1 MSVPAITVESVS
13 KSYTLGSSVQH
24 GSMAERL
31 GSLLTAPGRLLRG
44 RGRDDSQHEGDDE
57 FWALRDVSL
66 EVERGE
72 VVGLIGANG
81 AGKSTLLK
89 LLARVTLPD
98 SGRIT
103 LNGRVGTLLEVGTG
117 FHPELSGRENAFLSG
132 AILGMSRREVAQ
144 KFDQIVEFAGVEA
157 FIDTPVKRYS
167 SGMYVRL
174 AFAVAAFL
182 EPEILLIDE
191 VLAVGDAEFQRRCL
205 GRMKDVVDEG
215 RTIVFV
221 SHNLQAV
228 QRLCPRVAWIHHGR
242 IAKVGPGAD
251 VIGAYLHQ
259 VGARQTGGEATIGDE
274 VSRIGTGAV
283 RLLRVALLDAD
294 GAPVETVGLGEPIT
308 LRMEFDAFEPI
319 DDAVVEIGIS
329 SSDGVRVITAQSVDR
344 DGTLLAFDV
353 GRVELGAELDLTLL
367 PGEYHVEI
375 AVHRLVGLTL
385 DLVER
390 VLSFSAINTS
400 HDGSYPYPWNVVRG
414 SVRPRSTWSVS
425 GAATVTDPASFSAT

>member
-1 MSVPAITVESVS
+1 MSDDPVIRVESVS
-13 KSYTLGSSVQH
+13 KRYQLGATMRPTTFV
-24 GSMAERL
+24 EKL
-31 GSLLTAPGRLLRG
+31 G
-44 RGRDDSQHEGDDE
+44 RGLSWRRSRSGGDSDSGGDSTEKE

-72 VVGLIGANG
+72 VLGLIGANG

-98 SGRIT
+98 TGSIT
-103 LNGRVGTLLEVGTG
+103 LDGRVGTLLEVGTG

-132 AILGMSRREVAQ
+132 AILGMRRQEMTD
-144 KFDQIVEFAGVEA
+144 KFDEIVEFAGVEE
-157 FIDTPVKRYS
+157 FSTPPVKRYS

-205 GRMKDVVDEG
+205 GRMQDVVGEG

-221 SHNLQAV
+221 SHNLSAV
-228 QRLCPRVAWIHHGR
+228 QRLCHRSVWIDHGHLKAAGPTAQVVA
-242 IAKVGPGAD
+242 
-251 VIGAYLHQ
+251 AYLQ
-259 VGARQTGGEATIGDE
+259 TAGATQQGGSATLAEG

-283 RLLRVALLDAD
+283 KLARVDLCGAEGQATDRLS
-294 GAPVETVGLGEPIT
+294 LGEPMSV
-308 LRMEFDAFEPI
+308 RMSFEVGEPI
-319 DDAVVEIGIS
+319 DDAVVDIGIATG
-329 SSDGVRVITAQSVDR
+329 DGIRVVTAQSIDR
-344 DGTLLAFDV
+344 DGSLMSLEV
-353 GRVELGAELDLTLL
+353 GAIEINAELDLMLL
-367 PGEYHVEI
+367 PGEYHLEI

-390 VLSFSAINTS
+390 VLAFTVVNSP
-400 HDGSYPYPWNVVRG
+400 HDGSYPYPWNVVQG
-414 SVRPRSTWSVS
+414 SVRPHSTWSTA
-425 GAATVTDPASFSAT
+425 GLTATAADLPARSD